1 MKLFMIE
8 QTLKLANAQC
18 FVLFL
23 FVFFCFALF
32 FVFCFSHHVSV
43 SGYA

>member
-8 QTLKLANAQC
+8 QTLKIANVQC
-18 FVLFL
+18 FVLFSFFFGL
-23 FVFFCFALF
+23 FV
-32 FVFCFSHHVSV
+32 SD

>member
-8 QTLKLANAQC
+8 QTLKIANAQC
-18 FVLFL
+18 IVLFL
-23 FVFFCFALF
+23 FLF
-32 FVFCFSHHVSV
+32 FVLFCFFFGLFVND